1 MKFEIE
7 LTDVEVKALSFV
19 MADPQDWTEN
29 AIKERAR
36 IAIDEIVQAETM
48 RMLNDPTISVIPSSK
63 EEIVMAAELPVINM
77 DVPLGV

>member
-1 MKFEIE
+1 MRFEIE

-19 MADPQDWTEN
+19 MADPQNWTEN

-48 RMLNDPTISVIPSSK
+48 RMLNDPSISVIPSSK
-63 EEIVMAAELPVINM
+63 EEIVLAAELPIINTEFPIE
-77 DVPLGV
+77 V

>member
-1 MKFEIE
+1 MRFEIE

>member
-19 MADPQDWTEN
+19 MADPQGWTEN

-36 IAIDEIVQAETM
+36 IAIDEIVALETM
-48 RMLNDPTISVIPSSK
+48 RMINDPNITDILADKETIVLNY
-63 EEIVMAAELPVINM
+63 E
-77 DVPLGV
+77 G

>member
-7 LTDVEVKALSFV
+7 LTDVEVKALRFV
-19 MADPQDWTEN
+19 MADPEQWTEN

-48 RMLNDPTISVIPSSK
+48 RMLNDPSITVIPSSK
-63 EEIVMAAELPVINM
+63 EEIVMAAEVPVFEP
-77 DVPLGV
+77 VELLEV